1 MKITIT
7 DSRGI
12 TTTFESDQVKK
23 EYKFNEI
30 IFKSHD
36 WSISNKIE
44 EHEKWRERNVYDT
57 TTPKRE

>member
-44 EHEKWRERNVYDT
+44 EYEQWRKRSVYDT